1 MKNKIGRQLK
11 VCLLLSLVLM
21 LLLTAATPLM
31 TTFGQIPPGEDEILP
46 SQLAQPTG
54 PNSAIV
60 IIKASVGGTTNP
72 APDTYEYTNGTLITL
87 RAIPQNGFKF
97 VNWVIEGGYATTNN
111 LPPIYL
117 PEDLNPDLAPPRPAA
132 EVAAGDR
139 LVLSDNP
146 LRILCG
152 YGWSFQYQAV
162 FEPETTFTRSANAIV
177 NILTSV
183 GGTTNPSAGSYSFEN
198 GTSYVLTATPASGYE
213 FKYWVVSGSYLPGHG
228 VSDQPELDDTI
239 ITDNPLDVSCGYG
252 YEYTYQPLFT
262 PVDAQVPD
270 GGQTDGGT
278 TETNG
283 VPMETFYTVVLALVA
298 IVVIITILAVYS
310 MRKSKR

>member
-1 MKNKIGRQLK
+1 
-11 VCLLLSLVLM
+11 M
-21 LLLTAATPLM
+21 LLLTAVGSSLIA
-31 TTFGQIPPGEDEILP
+31 FGQIPQGEEEIPP
-46 SQLAQPTG
+46 SQLSPPSD
-54 PNSAIV
+54 PNSAKV
-60 IIKASVGGTTNP
+60 IISSSVGGTTTP
-72 APDTYEYTNGTLITL
+72 TSGTHEYPNGTVITL
-87 RAIPQNGFKF
+87 TAIPQAGFKF
-97 VNWVIEGGYATTNN
+97 VNWVIEGGYTSANN

-117 PEDLNPDLAPPRPAA
+117 PADFDATLAPPRPAA
-132 EVAAGDR
+132 AVSAGDR

-146 LRILCG
+146 LRVLCG
-152 YGWSFQYQAV
+152 YGWSFKYQAV
-162 FEPETTFTRSANAIV
+162 FAPETTFTRSANAIV

-198 GTSYVLTATPASGYE
+198 GTSYVLAATPASGYE

-228 VSDQPELDDTI
+228 VSDQPTLDDTV

-262 PVDAQVPD
+262 PVGAQIPD

-278 TETNG
+278 TDTSG
-283 VPMETFYTVVLALVA
+283 ISMETFY
-298 IVVIITILAVYS
+298 IVVIALVVIIVVAVAFAVYS